1 MELAAA
7 HELAEAGTMVSTELS
22 DRSRGVALALAV
34 PLGVLGAHRFYVGK
48 VGTGILMFL
57 TGGGAGIWWIV
68 DVVNVATGGFHDR
81 YGRRVLEWGMQGDET
96 PRLTS
101 PELVDELDAI
111 NADLDDVTDRLE
123 TAERRLAARERPREP
138 N

>member
-1 MELAAA
+1 MD
-7 HELAEAGTMVSTELS
+7 STEFS

-68 DVVNVATGGFHDR
+68 DVVNVATGGFRDR
-81 YGRRVLEWGMQGDET
+81 EERRLLDWGLQGNQT

-101 PELVDELDAI
+101 PELVEELDAI
-111 NADLDDVTDRLE
+111 NDDLDNVTDRLE
-123 TAERRLAARERPREP
+123 AAERRLAARERS
-138 N
+138 

>member
-1 MELAAA
+1 MDSIEF
-7 HELAEAGTMVSTELS
+7 S

-68 DVVNVATGGFHDR
+68 DVVNVATGGFRDR
-81 YGRRVLEWGMQGDET
+81 EERRLRDWGLQGNET

-101 PELVDELDAI
+101 PELVEELDAI
-111 NADLDDVTDRLE
+111 NDDLDNVTDRLE
-123 TAERRLAARERPREP
+123 TAERRLAARERSRESS
-138 N
+138 